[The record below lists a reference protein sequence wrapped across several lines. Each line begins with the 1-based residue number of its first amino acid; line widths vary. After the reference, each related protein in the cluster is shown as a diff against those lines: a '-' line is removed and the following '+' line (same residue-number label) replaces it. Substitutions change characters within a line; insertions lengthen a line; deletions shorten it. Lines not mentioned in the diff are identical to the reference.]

1 VKNKYA
7 MTDIQ
12 VESFARDMV
21 GAVDAVNSG
30 RTTYLR
36 VLVTQCQATL
46 GKVKRGKTLTGET
59 QLSVLGDVADRLYA
73 AVLRGIT
80 TPEIAPEEGLA
91 KEEATR
97 RSIERNKRSTFAR
110 SAKSVLASWINAG
123 GDIRA
128 LNVDEVTRDPL
139 MAQVRETKG
148 QSNDQYRMDRNIK
161 AILRLVRKEA
171 KRDIAAA
178 RADLAAMVET
188 LETALDDITNGNV
201 GEPVSDQ
208 PSAPRNQLQGHGP
221 GPRDVGSITTH
232 FHSIPLHKRAP
243 RPGSRVQG

>member
-1 VKNKYA
+1 MKNRYS

-12 VESFARDMV
+12 VETFARDMV
-21 GAVDAVNSG
+21 ASVDAVNAG

-36 VLVTQCQATL
+36 VLVNHCQATL

-80 TPEIAPEEGLA
+80 TPEIAPDEGLDKA
-91 KEEATR
+91 EATR

-123 GDIRA
+123 GDMRA
-128 LNVDEVTRDPL
+128 LDVETVTRDPL
-139 MAQVRETKG
+139 MAQVRETRG
-148 QSNDQYRMDRNIK
+148 QSNDQYKMDRHAK
-161 AILRLVRKEA
+161 ALIRLVQREA
-171 KRDIAAA
+171 KRDPTAA
-178 RADLAAMVET
+178 RADLQAMIET

-201 GEPVSDQ
+201 EG
-208 PSAPRNQLQGHGP
+208 APTMTQVIQQRPAHA
-221 GPRDVGSITTH
+221 RM
-232 FHSIPLHKRAP
+232 P
-243 RPGSRVQG
+243 RPGTRVQA